1 MPKYVSGLGMGN
13 KQVPYKVIKISHDN
27 DGRIIK
33 VYSPKTRKLLATVR
47 IPNKTEKNA
56 KGKGRKTKKRK
67 YKKRKTSKNR
77 KGGRKRRRRRSR
89 KYKRN

>member
-1 MPKYVSGLGMGN
+1 MSKYVSGLGMGN

-27 DGRIIK
+27 DGRTIK

-56 KGKGRKTKKRK
+56 KGKGRKTKKRNGLYTK
-67 YKKRKTSKNR
+67 SESNPAAE
-77 KGGRKRRRRRSR
+77 
-89 KYKRN
+89 

>member
-27 DGRIIK
+27 DGKTIK
-33 VYSPKTRKLLATVR
+33 VYSPKTNKLLATVR
-47 IPNKTEKNA
+47 IAKKTQKNA
-56 KGKGRKTKKRK
+56 KGKGRRTKKRK

-77 KGGRKRRRRRSR
+77 KNG
-89 KYKRN
+89 